1 MLDALPD
8 IVTEFPDVVYIV
20 LGVTH
25 PNESRTNGEAYR
37 VGLEAVVKKMS
48 PRIRKY
54 CIGAFLLD
62 RDDPT
67 KAIGRLPEPLIKPNA
82 TERNGDVPRVVHSCG
97 GLVHGVRLIIH
108 TASPTTRQRSAVFRW
123 LKCWLPWNRAM
134 TTQGRIRIR
143 LHTSVGIVRQEIT
156 P

>member
-20 LGVTH
+20 LGATH
-25 PNESRTNGEAYR
+25 PNELRTNGKAYR

-67 KAIGRLPEPLIKPNA
+67 KVIGRLPEPLIKPNA
-82 TERNGDVPRVVHSCG
+82 TERNGDVPHVVHSCG
-97 GLVHGVRLIIH
+97 G
-108 TASPTTRQRSAVFRW
+108 P
-123 LKCWLPWNRAM
+123 RARRAANYSYGISDHAATFGSIPLAQVLAAM
-134 TTQGRIRIR
+134 ESSHDNARKDRIR
-143 LHTSVGIVRQEIT
+143 LRTSVGIARQEIT